1 MKAVHRQPLLAPL
14 VYAENALC
22 SITPRRLP
30 TYFARFPPLGCGPR
44 LQMKSPIQ
52 TEGEKLWQNSR
63 ADNIVAPSAVRRSIP
78 RANCES
84 TSETITKAQVHA
96 PRNSARRRMIRK
108 EPERRSSDAPACFL
122 GSENQ
127 APTPRDLSAA
137 DGAACRLIECASS
150 VSLRSVSFSSSRV
163 LPNKE
168 TASFSPRSSANSRTQ
183 P

>member
-1 MKAVHRQPLLAPL
+1 MKAVHRQPLLASL
-14 VYAENALC
+14 VFAENALC
-22 SITPRRLP
+22 SITPCRLP

-96 PRNSARRRMIRK
+96 PRNSVRRRMIRK
-108 EPERRSSDAPACFL
+108 EPERRSPDAPACFL
-122 GSENQ
+122 GSGESS
-127 APTPRDLSAA
+127 TDAA
-137 DGAACRLIECASS
+137 RSFCGGRGGLPVNRVRQLGKLAVGFLFFLQ
-150 VSLRSVSFSSSRV
+150 SL
-163 LPNKE
+163 
-168 TASFSPRSSANSRTQ
+168 A
-183 P
+183 